1 MVSTRTGRKSSID
14 SAGSKASS
22 PRAPPSSKKPASA
35 KKSASKKAP
44 KPPKEPE
51 EAEEEEELEPL
62 WFDDGQREAPAAPE
76 EDASDDDASDG
87 GDAPSAFFV
96 DTAPADEGAEIV
108 RVDFLGR
115 QEELEPG
122 AYFGAVARGVA
133 AAKLEMLRRVG
144 ADAARALD
152 ADDAASS
159 SDDERAPAAAP
170 RADRESRYVDF
181 DALEIRGDA
190 LAAAGG
196 TADAALARAAAAVPA
211 GPKKRRSKSD
221 KAAAPATA
229 GPGWFDMARSEKT
242 AVSELDAKAL
252 AFRGVT
258 DPKRFY
264 KKHDALSPFAQ
275 IGTVVAGAFEGRGQT
290 LRRKD
295 RKTSLMGELL
305 GDETKR
311 AYAKRKFTQI
321 QDKARG
327 PGNARLKGKKKHAH
341 KKRG

>member
-1 MVSTRTGRKSSID
+1 M
-14 SAGSKASS
+14 
-22 PRAPPSSKKPASA
+22 
-35 KKSASKKAP
+35 
-44 KPPKEPE
+44 
-51 EAEEEEELEPL
+51 
-62 WFDDGQREAPAAPE
+62 
-76 EDASDDDASDG
+76 
-87 GDAPSAFFV
+87 
-96 DTAPADEGAEIV
+96 
-108 RVDFLGR
+108 
-115 QEELEPG
+115 
-122 AYFGAVARGVA
+122 
-133 AAKLEMLRRVG
+133 
-144 ADAARALD
+144 
-152 ADDAASS
+152 
-159 SDDERAPAAAP
+159 
-170 RADRESRYVDF
+170 
-181 DALEIRGDA
+181 
-190 LAAAGG
+190 
-196 TADAALARAAAAVPA
+196 PA

-327 PGNARLKGKKKHAH
+327 PGNARLKGKKKHAN

>member
-96 DTAPADEGAEIV
+96 DTAPADEGADVV
-108 RVDFLGR
+108 RVDFLGK

-159 SDDERAPAAAP
+159 SDDDERAPAAAP

-181 DALEIRGDA
+181 
-190 LAAAGG
+190 
-196 TADAALARAAAAVPA
+196 DAALARAAAAVPA

-290 LRRKD
+290 LRRRD

-327 PGNARLKGKKKHAH
+327 PGNARLKGKKKHAN